1 MGSLLKGT
9 VRSYNALNGT
19 AEVELYGSHGQYI
32 TVPVATHLDGN
43 VVTDGK
49 RCAILSFDEH
59 NTGDAVLVA
68 TYNDVFGMG
77 AGPLAEHDHSGSSG
91 SGGQLEADEALLA
104 TEITSG
110 YVLTADGAGG
120 CMWVP
125 AASSGGVVDWDQV
138 ASNTE
143 INRDSTTY
151 YDCGVD
157 VTVTVPGPALVKISA
172 LAQVGR
178 DTSGNYV
185 QLKISD
191 SGGTAIGLEPSWDVN
206 KWFFVE
212 FTAFK
217 YQSSPG
223 TYTYK
228 LWVRRSG
235 GSGAGSIKW
244 KTLTA
249 VAHSFVP

>member
-9 VRSYNALNGT
+9 VRSYDALNGT
-19 AEVELYGSHGQYI
+19 AEVEIYGSHGQYI

-77 AGPLAEHDHSGSSG
+77 AGPLQEHDHTGDSGD
-91 SGGQLEADEALLA
+91 GGQLEADAALLA
-104 TEITSG
+104 TGITSG
-110 YVLTADGAGG
+110 YVLTADGADG
-120 CMWVP
+120 CAWGP
-125 AASSGGVVDWDQV
+125 AATSGGVVDWDQ
-138 ASNTE
+138 ATSSTE

-151 YDCGVD
+151 YDCSVD
-157 VTVTVPGPALVKISA
+157 VTVTIPGPALVKISA

-178 DTSGNYV
+178 DSAGNYV

-191 SGGTAIGLEPSWDVN
+191 SEGTAIGLEPSWDIGE
-206 KWFFVE
+206 WFFVE
-212 FTAFK
+212 FTV
-217 YQSSPG
+217 
-223 TYTYK
+223 YK
-228 LWVRRSG
+228 LSL
-235 GSGAGSIKW
+235 I
-244 KTLTA
+244 
-249 VAHSFVP
+249 HI